1 MLLQISPIL
10 RVAHELKEE
19 ILKIYNSNITPLN
32 AIKQIK
38 KWLTSAK
45 VILGNAADTLSLHLS
60 EICNYFKNRTT
71 SGVTEGLNT
80 RIKLI
85 LRQSYGF
92 KNFDMMRDK
101 LLVCLFK

>member
-1 MLLQISPIL
+1 M
-10 RVAHELKEE
+10 A
-19 ILKIYNSNITPLN
+19 IYNSNITPKSGIL
-32 AIKQIK
+32 KIK
-38 KWLTSAK
+38 KWLKYAQIIFGDAAK
-45 VILGNAADTLSLHLS
+45 TLNLHLT
-60 EICNYFKNRTT
+60 EISNYFRHRTT

-92 KNFDMMRDK
+92 KNFDLMRSK